1 MTAQQPMLIVV
12 DDEQGILDVVSRF
25 ARRAGFDVMAC
36 SGGREA
42 IALLQTRH
50 ADVAMVD
57 LRMPDIGGLDVI
69 RAIREIDPRCQ
80 AVLMTGYATVDT
92 AVEAIKLGAMDYLS
106 KPLDFTR
113 LEQLLGA
120 VRDETDRRRS
130 ILALDTDVA
139 KRLEFCGMIGRG
151 PLMQEL
157 FGMIRRLAPH
167 VRTALITGET
177 GSGKELVARALHQ
190 IGPRR
195 DRRFITINCSAVV
208 ETLFE
213 SELFGHMRGAFTGA
227 TDNKPGLFE
236 LADGG
241 TLLLDEI
248 GELPASVQAKL
259 LRVLELGEVHRVGS
273 LEARRV
279 NVHVVAA
286 TNRDLRAEV
295 AAGRFR
301 SDLYYRLNIV
311 EVKVP
316 ALRDRRED
324 IPYLTAAFIRETS
337 ERLQKPVLGLTPGAE
352 RLLSAGDWDG
362 NVRELRN
369 VIERACILS
378 DGDFITE
385 RELAV
390 SMPAPVARPAAV
402 QGDGDRTASAI
413 TPDKDLLATVERDHI
428 QRALVRAGG
437 NKKAAA
443 KMLGLSRR
451 ALYRRLERLN
461 LGGTITRRREPV
473 VLPADP
479 HGVDA
484 VRAGV

>member
-1 MTAQQPMLIVV
+1 MTGQQPMLIVV

-25 ARRAGFDVMAC
+25 ARRAGFDVTAF

-80 AVLMTGYATVDT
+80 TVLMTGYATVDT

-106 KPLDFTR
+106 KPLDFAR
-113 LEQLLGA
+113 LEQLLA
-120 VRDETDRRRS
+120 AIREDIERRRS
-130 ILALDTDVA
+130 ILALESDVA

-151 PLMQEL
+151 PVMEEL

-177 GSGKELVARALHQ
+177 GVGKELVARALHQ
-190 IGPRR
+190 TGPRR

-213 SELFGHMRGAFTGA
+213 SELFGHVRGAFTGA
-227 TDNKPGLFE
+227 TENKPGLFE

-241 TLLLDEI
+241 TLFLDEI

-279 NVHVVAA
+279 NVHVIAA
-286 TNRDLRAEV
+286 TNRDLRMEV

-316 ALRDRRED
+316 ALRQRRED
-324 IPYLTAAFIRETS
+324 IPYLTASFVRDIS
-337 ERLQKPVLGLTPGAE
+337 DRLQKQVAGLTPGAE
-352 RLLSAGDWDG
+352 RLLASAEWEG

-369 VIERACILS
+369 VIERACILA

-385 RELAV
+385 RELAACV
-390 SMPAPVARPAAV
+390 PAPPVRPLVRHVDAVGSAPSAA
-402 QGDGDRTASAI
+402 SE
-413 TPDKDLLATVERDHI
+413 KDLLVTVERDHI

-451 ALYRRLERLN
+451 ALYRRLERLD
-461 LGGTITRRREPV
+461 LAGTITRRR
-473 VLPADP
+473 
-479 HGVDA
+479 DA
-484 VRAGV
+484 VVMGDDADNPDGVGAGA